1 MEDTDP
7 VITFIAKNLAKSG
20 YKFQH
25 MGDSKQCKTCKM
37 YQVCIQ
43 PLEAE
48 RIYEVIEVLENEFE
62 CPLHEEQIKV
72 VRVKETEKEVG
83 IPTNITFSGAT
94 TSFQPQDCTEICEFR
109 KFCVPVGLKE
119 GDKVRILDII
129 QRLPSSAC
137 GEGNEISIALVA
149 RISQDRS

>member
-1 MEDTDP
+1 MEDTEP

-25 MGDSKQCKTCKM
+25 MGDSAQCKSCKM
-37 YQVCIQ
+37 YHVCIQ

-94 TSFQPQDCTEICEFR
+94 ISFHPQDCTEPCEFR
-109 KFCVPVGLKE
+109 KRCIPAGLKE
-119 GDKVRILDII
+119 GDKVRILEII
-129 QRLPSSAC
+129 QKIECS
-137 GEGNEISIALVA
+137 EGNEISIALVA

>member
-1 MEDTDP
+1 MEDTEP
-7 VITFIAKNLAKSG
+7 VITFIAKNLAKTG
-20 YKFQH
+20 FKFQH
-25 MGDSKQCKTCKM
+25 IGDSDRCNTCKM

-48 RIYEVIEVLENEFE
+48 RIYEVTEVLENEFE

-94 TSFQPQDCTEICEFR
+94 ISFNPQDCTETCEFN
-109 KFCVPVGLKE
+109 KFCLPAGLKM

-129 QRLPSSAC
+129 QKVEC

-149 RISQDRS
+149 RIPQA

>member
-1 MEDTDP
+1 
-7 VITFIAKNLAKSG
+7 
-20 YKFQH
+20 
-25 MGDSKQCKTCKM
+25 M

-48 RIYEVIEVLENEFE
+48 RIYEVIEVLANEFD

-72 VRVKETEKEVG
+72 VRVKETEKEIG

-94 TSFQPQDCTEICEFR
+94 ISFQPQDCTEICEFR

-119 GDKVRILDII
+119 GDKVRILEII
-129 QRLPSSAC
+129 QKVEC
-137 GEGNEISIALVA
+137 GEGNEISIVLVA

>member
-1 MEDTDP
+1 MEDTVP

-72 VRVKETEKEVG
+72 VRVKETEKKVG

-129 QRLPSSAC
+129 QKVEC

>member
-1 MEDTDP
+1 MEGSDP

-20 YKFQH
+20 FKFQH
-25 MGDSKQCKTCKM
+25 MGDSEQCKTCKM

-48 RIYEVIEVLENEFE
+48 RIYEVIEVLKNEFE

-83 IPTNITFSGAT
+83 IPTNVTFSGAT
-94 TSFQPQDCTEICEFR
+94 ISFHPQDCTEICEFS

-119 GDKVRILDII
+119 GDKVRILDIK
-129 QRLPSSAC
+129 QKVEC

>member
-1 MEDTDP
+1 MEEPEP
-7 VITFIAKNLAKSG
+7 VITFIAKNLAKPG

-25 MGDSKQCKTCKM
+25 MGESENCKNCKM

-62 CPLHEEQIKV
+62 CPQHEEQIKV

-94 TSFQPQDCTEICEFR
+94 ISFYPQDCTEICEFR
-109 KFCVPVGLKE
+109 KFCAPAGLKE
-119 GDKVRILDII
+119 GDKIRILDII
-129 QRLPSSAC
+129 KKVEC
-137 GEGNEISIALVA
+137 GEGNEISIVLVA
-149 RISQDRS
+149 RIP

>member
-1 MEDTDP
+1 MEDTDT
-7 VITFIAKNLAKSG
+7 VITFIAKNLAKPG

-25 MGDSKQCKTCKM
+25 MGDSEQCKTCKM

-43 PLEAE
+43 PLETE

-72 VRVKETEKEVG
+72 VRVKETDIEVG

-94 TSFQPQDCTEICEFR
+94 ISFQSQDCTEICEFR

-129 QRLPSSAC
+129 QKVECS
-137 GEGNEISIALVA
+137 EGNEISIALVT
-149 RISQDRS
+149 RISQERS